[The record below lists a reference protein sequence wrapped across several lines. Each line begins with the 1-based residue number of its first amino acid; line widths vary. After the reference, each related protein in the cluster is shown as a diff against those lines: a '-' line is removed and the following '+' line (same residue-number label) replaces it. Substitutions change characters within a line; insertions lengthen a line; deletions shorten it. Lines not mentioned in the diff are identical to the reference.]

1 MIFGVLFD
9 FLELMKGC
17 TLYIYWQPYGSI
29 KVWFS
34 FCPFSL
40 MRNQGFDE
48 VKGRKNQGRLNRSS
62 PRPSKCL
69 TLRSRSDFFEVK
81 RQAPLHEGQALS
93 RPLRTLPRTS
103 AMARAPNPVKSRR
116 SQCNRTTLT
125 PFAVIAVPHSRNE
138 VTRDLLC
145 GNGIIIHTS
154 FSALY
159 PTTNDNKRL

>member
-1 MIFGVLFD
+1 
-9 FLELMKGC
+9 
-17 TLYIYWQPYGSI
+17 
-29 KVWFS
+29 
-34 FCPFSL
+34 
-40 MRNQGFDE
+40 MRNQGLISSNAEHFDE

-81 RQAPLHEGQALS
+81 RQAPLREGQALS
-93 RPLRTLPRTS
+93 RPLRTRLVSLSNHPRTS

>member
-1 MIFGVLFD
+1 
-9 FLELMKGC
+9 
-17 TLYIYWQPYGSI
+17 
-29 KVWFS
+29 
-34 FCPFSL
+34 
-40 MRNQGFDE
+40 MRNQGLISSNAEHFDE